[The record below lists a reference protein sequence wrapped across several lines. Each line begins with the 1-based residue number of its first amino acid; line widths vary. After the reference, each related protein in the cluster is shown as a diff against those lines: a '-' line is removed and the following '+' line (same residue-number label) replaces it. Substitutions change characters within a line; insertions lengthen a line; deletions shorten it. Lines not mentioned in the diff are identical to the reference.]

1 MIDVRLAAFA
11 CPRCHGDLDARPA
24 AWGCRGCGAAYRDRD
39 GVVDL
44 APGAV
49 ALPGMAGRIA
59 ESAAVARLCADV
71 LRPALTRFGAHLGY
85 GQERAFVERHFRPV
99 PGPLLD
105 LGCGVGQQVPR
116 LAQAYGAG
124 RVIALDASAA
134 MLARARQEAPG
145 GQTAQVLFVRGT
157 AVALP
162 FRERSLGG
170 VSCFGARLL
179 LHSPVEAIRR
189 IAAALR
195 PGAPFVCVNASRTTS
210 VLHGVRTHALS
221 RSASAPSHAET
232 SIEDAIRRSG
242 LQLEE
247 VRRDRMVV
255 MIAARKV

>member
-1 MIDVRLAAFA
+1 MIDDRLAAFA
-11 CPRCHGDLDARPA
+11 CPRCHGELTVRPV
-24 AWGCRGCGAAYRDRD
+24 AWGCRGCGAAYRHRD

-44 APGAV
+44 AAV
-49 ALPGMAGRIA
+49 ALPGVVERIA
-59 ESAAVARLCADV
+59 ESAAVARLFSGV
-71 LRPALTRFGAHLGY
+71 LLPALTRFGAQLGY

-105 LGCGVGQQVPR
+105 LGCGVGQHVSR
-116 LAQAYGAG
+116 LAKTFGAG

-134 MLARARQEAPG
+134 MLARAREEAG
-145 GQTAQVLFVRGT
+145 SAQVLFVRGT

-179 LHSPVEAIRR
+179 LHSPVEAVRR